1 MNIDLSPEIEIR
13 TSRSGGKGGQNVNKV
28 ETQVDVR
35 FRLEASTI
43 LTEEQKA
50 ILRVKWQ
57 SKLSKEGI
65 LALRSNAYRTQLEN
79 KEDAIRKL
87 HLMLHQAL
95 VKPRKRL
102 KTKVPKGVIENRLQS
117 KKLRSD
123 IKHLRRKPII

>member
-1 MNIDLSPEIEIR
+1 MNIDVSPEIEIR

-35 FRLEASTI
+35 FHIAHSAILSDEQKTI
-43 LTEEQKA
+43 L
-50 ILRVKWQ
+50 LVKLQ
-57 SKLSKEGI
+57 PKLSKEGI
-65 LALRSNAYRTQLEN
+65 LSLRSNAYRTQLEN

-95 VKPRKRL
+95 IKPRKRL

-117 KKLRSD
+117 KKIRSD
-123 IKHLRRKPII
+123 IKGLRRKPII

>member
-87 HLMLHQAL
+87 HLMLHHAL
-95 VKPRKRL
+95 MKPRKRL

>member
-1 MNIDLSPEIEIR
+1 MNIDVSPEIEIR

-35 FRLEASTI
+35 FHIAHSVILSDEQKTI
-43 LTEEQKA
+43 L
-50 ILRVKWQ
+50 LVKLQ
-57 SKLSKEGI
+57 PKLSKEGI
-65 LALRSNAYRTQLEN
+65 LSLRSNANRTQLEN

-95 VKPRKRL
+95 IKPRKRL

-117 KKLRSD
+117 KKIRSD
-123 IKHLRRKPII
+123 IKGLRRKPII